1 MYYHGL
7 KNKAKKG
14 HTHMDPITTAI
25 VTALSAGTIAGLTD
39 TVKTAITDSYNK
51 LKDLLTKKHGA
62 SSEVVQAIEMLETKP
77 EPHGRKEMLA
87 EEIAAIKAEQD
98 EEILAAAKQIWIL
111 VKSQQ
116 AGMGKFTI
124 QNNGPVQGQN
134 IGDHQH
140 ITQHFGDLPKA
151 QK

>member
-1 MYYHGL
+1 
-7 KNKAKKG
+7 
-14 HTHMDPITTAI
+14 MDPITTAI
-25 VTALSAGTIAGLTD
+25 ITALSAGAAAGLTD
-39 TVKTAITDSYNK
+39 TAKTAIADSYTK
-51 LKDLLTKKHGA
+51 LKNLLTKKHGA
-62 SSEVVQAIEMLETKP
+62 SSEVVQAIDKLEAKP
-77 EPHGRKEMLA
+77 DSQGRKETLA
-87 EEIAAIKAEQD
+87 EEIATVKAEQD
-98 EEILAAAKQIWIL
+98 EEIIAAAKQILVL

-151 QK
+151 